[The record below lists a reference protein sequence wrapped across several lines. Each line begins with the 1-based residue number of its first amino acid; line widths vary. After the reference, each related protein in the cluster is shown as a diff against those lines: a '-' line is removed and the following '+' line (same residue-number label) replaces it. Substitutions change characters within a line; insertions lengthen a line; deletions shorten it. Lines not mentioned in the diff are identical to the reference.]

1 MDENASRAVFLGV
14 SVLVAIITLTVILNF
29 YRIAKDTAAVAN
41 RHDITAVGNSR
52 TNEILAKSKITGLEL
67 RYLLNYYSGHNDIE
81 VFVYQPGDKL
91 ADMKNETPDNVKI
104 NFDAQSNLDEIIKPN
119 YNYGL
124 VIDNRN
130 AKTFIVATFEN

>member
-29 YRIAKDTAAVAN
+29 YRIAKDSAAVAN

-52 TNEILAKSKITGLEL
+52 TKEILAKSKITGLEL